1 MPNALLIVILGVCG
15 LAQAPTK
22 SPGEPSAPVPDTQ
35 VIFWGPEGMTVVC
48 DTGSGEWYDSE
59 PLVVPGR
66 RNVRQGL
73 IYSLKLAGISSH
85 PGVELYATLEVV
97 MAVPRTTTF
106 LERNAVPVTFA
117 EDDIATVCSGKPVT
131 KVTYLPAPEF
141 RELVLHV
148 EAIVSYR
155 LDPGA
160 DPITESARRGDV
172 MVVLRIKPGA
182 ASAAQRCDEARPTQA
197 CRSARFAG
205 RLRCRFGRR

>member
-35 VIFWGPEGMTVVC
+35 VMFFGPEEMTVVC
-48 DTGSGEWYDSE
+48 NTGSCKWYDSE
-59 PLVVPGR
+59 PMVVPCR
-66 RNVRQGL
+66 RNFPQGF
-73 IYSLKLAGISSH
+73 IYSLMLAEIPGH

-97 MAVPRTTTF
+97 VAAPRTTTF
-106 LERNAVPVTFA
+106 LERNAVPVTFL
-117 EDDIATVCSGKPVT
+117 EEDIATVCSGKPVT

-172 MVVLRIKPGA
+172 MVVLRIEPGA